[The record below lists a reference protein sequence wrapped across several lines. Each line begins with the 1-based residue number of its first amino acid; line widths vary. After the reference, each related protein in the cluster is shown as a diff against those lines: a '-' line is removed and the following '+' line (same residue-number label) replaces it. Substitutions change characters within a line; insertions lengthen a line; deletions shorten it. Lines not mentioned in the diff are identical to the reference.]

1 MLPWS
6 LPPTILASLIP
17 FAPLFSRLVW
27 AHVQVLLAGALLAP
41 ARRTVA
47 AALRV
52 LGLAGCKQFHRYHR
66 VLSQAKWSSL
76 AGSRILVG
84 LLVAAF
90 AADGPLV
97 FGIDDTLER
106 RRGARIAAKGIY
118 HDAVRSSRSHFV
130 KASGLRWICLMLL
143 VPIPWAARTW
153 ALPVLTAL
161 APSERYAVSRGRRHK
176 TLPEWAR
183 QLLLVVRRWWPERPL
198 VAVADSTYATL
209 PLLASCRR
217 RAALITFITR
227 LRLDAALYEPAPP
240 RGPRQLGRPRL
251 KGQRLPT
258 LAAVADDPATNW
270 RPLTVAQ
277 WYGFGARAVEVASAT
292 AVWYHPGQPPV
303 PLRWVLIRDPQQ
315 KFPTQALLCTDLNAD
330 PGQVLAWF
338 VQRWQL
344 EVTFEEARRH
354 LGLET
359 QRQWSDLAIAR
370 TTPALLGLFSLVT
383 LLADQE
389 LGRSTVTVRLPAWS
403 RKDHF
408 TFADALA
415 LVRRQLW
422 THQSFRL
429 SAHASDTTKVSR
441 VLLQHLLDTL
451 CYAA

>member
-1 MLPWS
+1 MLPPRT
-6 LPPTILASLIP
+6 LPPTILSSLLP
-17 FAPLFSRLVW
+17 FAPVFSRRVW
-27 AHVQVLLAGALLAP
+27 AHVQVLLAGSLLSP

-52 LGLAGCKQFHRYHR
+52 MGLAQIKQFHRYHR

-76 AGSRILVG
+76 AISHLLLG

-97 FGIDDTLER
+97 LGVDETLER
-106 RRGARIAAKGIY
+106 RRGAKIAAKGIY
-118 HDAVRSSRSHFV
+118 HDAVRSSHSHFV

-161 APSERYAVSRGRRHK
+161 APSERYARTHHRRHK
-176 TLPEWAR
+176 TLPDWAW
-183 QLLLVVRRWWPERPL
+183 QQLLVVRRWWPDRTL

-209 PLLASCRR
+209 LLLARCQRLR
-217 RAALITFITR
+217 QPITCVTR

-240 RGPRQLGRPRL
+240 RDPHQLGRPRL

-258 LAAVADDPATNW
+258 LARVADDPATAW
-270 RPLTVAQ
+270 TPLTVAQ
-277 WYGFGARAVEVASAT
+277 WYGIGQRAVEVATAT

-303 PLRWVLIRDPQQ
+303 PLRWVLIRDPQG
-315 KFPTQALLCTDLNAD
+315 KFATQALLCTDWQVA
-330 PGQVLAWF
+330 PGQILAWF

-359 QRQWSDLAIAR
+359 QRQWSELAIAR
-370 TTPALLGLFSLVT
+370 TTPALFGLFSLVT
-383 LLADQE
+383 LLADQR
-389 LGRSTVTVRLPAWS
+389 LSRSRVTVPLP
-403 RKDHF
+403 H
-408 TFADALA
+408 
-415 LVRRQLW
+415 LVTPGPFHLRRCPGLGP
-422 THQSFRL
+422 T
-429 SAHASDTTKVSR
+429 
-441 VLLQHLLDTL
+441 
-451 CYAA
+451 